1 MFAALPASGKA
12 AQGSFALWAFGVP
25 GVKAEQVDGIIA
37 HERVQG
43 ELRES
48 PIDPVHF
55 IRAVEEA
62 AMQLGH
68 YNVYDALRQPMEK
81 LLLMSAL
88 RG

>member
-1 MFAALPASGKA
+1 MFAALPASGRA
-12 AQGSFALWAFGVP
+12 AQGSLVLWALGVP
-25 GVKAEQVDGIIA
+25 GVEREQVDGIIA

-48 PIDPVHF
+48 PIDPVYF
-55 IRAVEEA
+55 VRAVEDA

-68 YNVYDALRQPMEK
+68 FNVYDALRQPMEK
-81 LLLMSAL
+81 LMLMSVL